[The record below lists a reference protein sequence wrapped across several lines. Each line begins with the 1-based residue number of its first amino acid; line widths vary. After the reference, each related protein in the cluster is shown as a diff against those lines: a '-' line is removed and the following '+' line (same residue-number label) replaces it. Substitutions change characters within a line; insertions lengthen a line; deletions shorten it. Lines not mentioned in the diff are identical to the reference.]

1 MTEQSLN
8 LRRSLQILRRHLVTL
23 AMFTALG
30 ALAGA
35 GYAAMHPPT
44 YSSSAFVVLPTST
57 RNVPT
62 QIVIATSVPVLADAL
77 GSVHPAMSL
86 SALTDRVEVTT
97 PISWVLSVNAQGQ
110 SPVQA
115 ESIANAVARSYVAYT
130 NATGNQGGH
139 LQAAVLRDATY
150 TAATPFLVQLL
161 VTAITGAMAGV
172 VAGTVVVLAVGRGYR
187 RLRLRDEMADAI
199 GVPVLASVQVRH
211 PSDVVGWTRLLEG
224 YQPDA
229 ADSWR
234 FRNALSYL
242 SLADILSADA
252 DTAGQPSVTVVS
264 FASDRGAL
272 GLGPQL
278 AVFAAAQGVRTELV
292 INPRQDNSTA
302 ALCAACEPA
311 PSSKWPSQLR
321 ATIADQDDLA
331 RPGAVLTIVVA
342 VVDDQSPQIVDAWRT
357 DATLLGVSSGTVTA
371 EQLVRAAASAAA
383 DGHHIAGILVADPD
397 PADQT
402 TGRFPQLERPIK
414 NSMPTR
420 LAGTLTVTR
429 W

>member
-8 LRRSLQILRRHLVTL
+8 LRKSLQILRRHLVTL
-23 AMFTALG
+23 VMFTALG

-62 QIVIATSVPVLADAL
+62 QIVIATSVPVLANAL

-242 SLADILSADA
+242 GLADILSADA
-252 DTAGQPSVTVVS
+252 DTAGRPSVTVVS

-331 RPGAVLTIVVA
+331 RSGAVLTIVVA

-383 DGHHIAGILVADPD
+383 DSHHIAGILVADPD